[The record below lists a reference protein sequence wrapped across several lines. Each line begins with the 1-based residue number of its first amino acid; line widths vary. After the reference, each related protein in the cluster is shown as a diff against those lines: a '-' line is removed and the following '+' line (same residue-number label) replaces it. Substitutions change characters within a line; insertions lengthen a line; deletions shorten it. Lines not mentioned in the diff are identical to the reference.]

1 MLNRLELARRI
12 GLTVV
17 QLSHSHA
24 LPLPARG
31 STQERLRQARKDLTE
46 VNHPRTITKAWQHL
60 SDHGPGYPA
69 TSMGGPSGKGGHS
82 DRTGELATPDPHGQQ
97 DQVSLQLTE
106 LDDRTSRL
114 VAQTLGMYSSG
125 PHTLSKSIEEDARQV
140 RWIVLRWAQEP
151 HVRYCTS
158 CKNDHG
164 YLRTLPGQGGRYVDV
179 CAWCGDYRRVNKAL
193 PPPEV
198 LHYHHLGQGRIPEQV
213 LRKYRHRLPRG
224 RR

>member
-1 MLNRLELARRI
+1 MITRYELERRI
-12 GLTVV
+12 GQAVV
-17 QLSHSHA
+17 QLSHAHA

-31 STQERLRQARKDLTE
+31 PTKERLRQARKDLAE
-46 VNHPRTITKAWQHL
+46 VNHQRIITKAWQHL
-60 SDHGPGYPA
+60 SDHAAGYPS

-82 DRTGELATPDPHGQQ
+82 NRTLSLAVPDDGRT
-97 DQVSLQLTE
+97 DQVTLQIAE
-106 LDDRTSRL
+106 LDERTARL
-114 VAQTLGMYSSG
+114 VTQTLDMYSSG
-125 PHTLSKSIEEDARQV
+125 PFRLSETIEQDAEQV

-158 CKNDHG
+158 CKNDNG

-179 CAWCGDYRRVNKAL
+179 CAWCGDYRKVNGAL
-193 PPPEV
+193 PPAEV
-198 LHYHHLGQGRIPEQV
+198 LHYHHLGAGRIPERV